1 MLALLAAA
9 LLLQAPSPPPIPRPP
24 AAGPRAAA
32 VPAPPPA
39 PDTGAER
46 GPLRGEWP
54 AQPSGK
60 RITLEDS
67 ASIDDALEAIAEV
80 AGWNVVLNTGRTGNK
95 TLVLRLRDVPVEDA
109 LRAALAGTDLQATR
123 TGVMVV
129 VAPAREPVLPAP
141 PTLAGF
147 EKPSGKKFTGYF
159 ERTPVGEA
167 LRKITEAGGL
177 SLVLPPEGPGRHGPE
192 ATVTANFRGV
202 PVEDALRAVLAQAG
216 LTARLDGSMLLVE
229 EHDPFARVGRD
240 VRRTVDQAMREADRE
255 LRRAG
260 RDLEDVHDGGRDGGR
275 DRESTGEDVTISAG
289 EVVRDVN
296 LVKGNLLVK
305 GGAVTRD
312 VAVVFGSATLEP
324 GAHAREV
331 VAVLGSVKLA
341 GGASARQVVA
351 VGGDVE
357 VGPGAVVEQD
367 VISVGGRAKVD
378 PEAEVGGSTQSI
390 SIPGIPGLVGF
401 TTSRFAGAPA
411 SPLLR
416 VVEVLVQFALL
427 FVLGLLVISF
437 FPRRLEAVAA
447 TMVASPWKSVLAGL
461 LGTVALPVLML
472 LLIVTIVGILL
483 VPVQILAVAAAGVL
497 GVTALAFHLGRSLP
511 LPEHRRTMVL
521 HLALGTAIFVVLT
534 HIPILGAMIWV
545 ATWLLTFGA
554 VLRSRF
560 GQQGGP
566 VLPTTAIPPA
576 PPAPPVAAP

>member
-9 LLLQAPSPPPIPRPP
+9 LLLQAPSPPPLPRPP
-24 AAGPRAAA
+24 AGGPRAAA

-39 PDTGAER
+39 PDAER

-60 RITLEDS
+60 RITIEDS
-67 ASIDDALEAIAEV
+67 ASIDDALESIAEV

-109 LRAALAGTDLQATR
+109 LRAALAGTDLVASR
-123 TGVMVV
+123 TGAMVV
-129 VAPAREPVLPAP
+129 VAPAREPALPAP

-147 EKPSGKKFTGYF
+147 EKPTGKKFTGNF
-159 ERTPVGEA
+159 ERAPVGEA

-177 SLVLPPEGPGRHGPE
+177 SLVLPPEGPGRPGPE
-192 ATVTANFRGV
+192 ATVTANFRAV
-202 PVEDALRAVLAQAG
+202 PVEDALRAVLSQAE
-216 LTARLDGSMLLVE
+216 LTARLDGSMLVVE
-229 EHDPFARVGRD
+229 EHDPFARIGRD

-260 RDLEDVHDGGRDGGR
+260 RDLEDVQDGGR
-275 DRESTGEDVTISAG
+275 DRESTGEDLTVSAG

-296 LVKGNLLVK
+296 VVKGSLLVK

-324 GAHAREV
+324 GAHSREV

-367 VISVGGRAKVD
+367 VISVGGRARVD

-401 TTSRFAGAPA
+401 TTSRFAGETA